1 MPRSVFMT
9 GATSGI
15 GRAVALA
22 LAGLGTHLVLAGRS
36 EERARPVVEEANR
49 AGGSAEFLALDLG
62 SLRSVAAAA
71 TSVTSPIDLL
81 VADAAVTGRGTTAD
95 GFELAFGVNYL
106 GHFLLVELL
115 LARLSEAASPRVV
128 IVASEAHRSAGELN
142 WDAVQR
148 RTRSLTG
155 FPEYSVSKLCNI
167 LHAAELARRNP
178 TMEVAAVHPGVVAT
192 GLWRR
197 VPQPLRWLMTRTMLT
212 PVEGAAPVTRLCN
225 AEDVRSGSYWDRD
238 VERLPTPLASDAEL
252 AAELWERS
260 ERWTGDFR

>member
-1 MPRSVFMT
+1 MPRTVFLT

-15 GRAVALA
+15 GRAAALA
-22 LAGLGTHLVLAGRS
+22 LAGPGTHLVLAGRS
-36 EERARPVVEEANR
+36 EERTRPVVEEAAR
-49 AGGSAEFLALDLG
+49 AGGSADFLSLDLG

-95 GFELAFGVNYL
+95 GFDLAFGVNHL

-115 LARLSEAASPRVV
+115 LVWLSEAASPRVV
-128 IVASEAHRSAGELN
+128 IVASEAHRSAEELD

-155 FPEYSVSKLCNI
+155 FHEYSVSKLCNI
-167 LHAAELARRNP
+167 LHAGELARRNP
-178 TMEVAAVHPGVVAT
+178 AIEVAAVHPGVVAT

-212 PVEGAAPVTRLCN
+212 PEEGAAPVVRLCN
-225 AEDVRSGSYWDRD
+225 ADEVRSGSYWDRNI
-238 VERLPTPLASDAEL
+238 ERLPTSLASDAEL

-260 ERWTGDFR
+260 ERWTRDFR

>member
-1 MPRSVFMT
+1 MVEE
-9 GATSGI
+9 A
-15 GRAVALA
+15 A
-22 LAGLGTHLVLAGRS
+22 LAGGT
-36 EERARPVVEEANR
+36 
-49 AGGSAEFLALDLG
+49 AEFLSLDLG

-71 TSVTSPIDLL
+71 TSVTIPIDLL

-128 IVASEAHRSAGELN
+128 IVASEAHRSARELD

-167 LHAAELARRNP
+167 LHAAELARLNP
-178 TMEVAAVHPGVVAT
+178 TIGVAAVAPRCSGHRVVAEGAST
-192 GLWRR
+192 
-197 VPQPLRWLMTRTMLT
+197 VRWLMTRNMLT
-212 PVEGAAPVTRLCN
+212 PRKAPHRWCGS
-225 AEDVRSGSYWDRD
+225 AMRKRSDRAPIGTGTWSAFP
-238 VERLPTPLASDAEL
+238 R
-252 AAELWERS
+252 
-260 ERWTGDFR
+260 RWLLT